1 MVVSGNFPAGK
12 SQVKVTLPGVGCE
25 LASRTGI
32 LAIEAK
38 GITVVSTVGCRTV
51 TGQIFLS

>member
-25 LASRTGI
+25 LTSRTGI

-38 GITVVSTVGCRTV
+38 GITAVSTVGCRTV
-51 TGQIFLS
+51 TGQMFLS